1 MDGQKKTNQ
10 HGWTWIELDGH
21 GQEQCGYTEAAWTWM
36 AVVLARQAPGTLP
49 PPDAVEAFTVL
60 ALERVADIHVR
71 HEMFVASPRRLIAEA
86 RCRQAVAQPS
96 TIHLRVLI

>member
-1 MDGQKKTNQ
+1 MGMDRNK
-10 HGWTWIELDGH
+10 
-21 GQEQCGYTEAAWTWM
+21 CGYTEAVWTWM

-49 PPDAVEAFTVL
+49 PPDAVEAFTVRH
-60 ALERVADIHVR
+60 LERVADIHVR

-96 TIHLRVLI
+96 TIHLRILI